1 METTLIV
8 TSELSPVPLGTP
20 APDFELPALDGP
32 LVKLADFETA
42 PAFLVAFLSNA
53 CEYSRHIERALGRL
67 AEDFSQAVLAT
78 VAICSS
84 DAENHPEDNVEGL
97 VDQATRGNFL
107 FPYLIDETQETAKAY
122 GAACTPDFF
131 LYDGN
136 RKLVYRGEIDGSRP
150 GNDIKPNAAVLKEVV
165 EHLLWEEPI
174 SEAQAPSEGSPIKW
188 KRGNSPSPARKPRP
202 RRAAG
207 AAADAAAGA
216 AAGAAA
222 SPKA

>member
-1 METTLIV
+1 MAATLIKS
-8 TSELSPVPLGTP
+8 SEASPVALGTP

-32 LVKLADFETA
+32 LVKRDDFETA
-42 PAFLVAFLSNA
+42 PALLVAFLSNG
-53 CEYSRHIERALGRL
+53 CEYSRHIERVFGRL

-84 DAENHPEDNVEGL
+84 DVDNQPEDNVDGL

-107 FPYLIDETQETAKAY
+107 FPYLIDESQEIAKAY

-136 RKLVYRGEIDGSRP
+136 RRLVYRGEIDGSRP
-150 GNDIKPNAAVLKEVV
+150 GNDIKPNAAVLREVV
-165 EHLLWEEPI
+165 EHLIWEEPI
-174 SEAQAPSEGSPIKW
+174 SETQTPSEGSPIKW
-188 KRGNSPSPARKPRP
+188 KPGNAPSPARKPSSARKP

-207 AAADAAAGA
+207 P
-216 AAGAAA
+216 A
-222 SPKA
+222 SSSKA